1 MILNQTPF
9 GIFSKLEHG
18 ELGMKR
24 VIDKIDKWVAWQ
36 WANVKINK
44 ENIALLKHVVHIF
57 KEDMK
62 YHNSVMFTHAMDFF
76 KEPASLKKPFL
87 EK

>member
-1 MILNQTPF
+1 
-9 GIFSKLEHG
+9 
-18 ELGMKR
+18 MKR
-24 VIDKIDKWVAWQ
+24 VIDKIDKWAAWQ

-44 ENIALLKHVVHIF
+44 ENVALFKHVIHIY

-62 YHNSVMFTHAMDFF
+62 YYNLVMFTHAMDFF
-76 KEPASLKKPFL
+76 KEHVSLKKPFP

>member
-1 MILNQTPF
+1 
-9 GIFSKLEHG
+9 
-18 ELGMKR
+18 MKR
-24 VIDKIDKWVAWQ
+24 VIEKIDKWVAWQ

-62 YHNSVMFTHAMDFF
+62 YHNSMMFTHAMDFF

-87 EK
+87 EKINLQAS